1 MLPVTLVFI
10 LSLAAKINADE
21 HGVFFKIEENSFLYN
36 QNSIWNGK
44 ADSLLS
50 CSRMCTRREDCKSA
64 NFIAS
69 QGTCSLLNDAQTKQA
84 EKLFKRDGSFYLEKV
99 CY

>member
-44 ADSLLS
+44 AGLL
-50 CSRMCTRREDCKSA
+50 TVLFTNVYEARR
-64 NFIAS
+64 
-69 QGTCSLLNDAQTKQA
+69 L
-84 EKLFKRDGSFYLEKV
+84 
-99 CY
+99 